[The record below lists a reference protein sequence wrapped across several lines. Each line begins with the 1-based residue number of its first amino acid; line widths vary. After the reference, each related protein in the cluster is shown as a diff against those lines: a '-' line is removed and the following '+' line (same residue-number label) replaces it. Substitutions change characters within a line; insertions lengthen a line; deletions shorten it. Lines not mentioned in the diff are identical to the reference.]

1 MAKDLT
7 REVKNK
13 IRSVNNPRIPEMP
26 SARLVLFRKPFS
38 AQLLGDTNYKPPGEC
53 QQFSIRG
60 HALIDALPTKF
71 RGSTL
76 GPRRRPSRMAARSRG
91 IPYIDF
97 TAEAPKLRRQL
108 EHARSRQQALDQAG
122 QRSSEEYMA
131 LSREIEGLLALV
143 TPSRSLRQPKKRRCL
158 K

>member
-1 MAKDLT
+1 
-7 REVKNK
+7 
-13 IRSVNNPRIPEMP
+13 
-26 SARLVLFRKPFS
+26 
-38 AQLLGDTNYKPPGEC
+38 
-53 QQFSIRG
+53 
-60 HALIDALPTKF
+60 
-71 RGSTL
+71 
-76 GPRRRPSRMAARSRG
+76 MAARSRG

-143 TPSRSLRQPKKRRCL
+143 TPSRSLRQPKKRRRL